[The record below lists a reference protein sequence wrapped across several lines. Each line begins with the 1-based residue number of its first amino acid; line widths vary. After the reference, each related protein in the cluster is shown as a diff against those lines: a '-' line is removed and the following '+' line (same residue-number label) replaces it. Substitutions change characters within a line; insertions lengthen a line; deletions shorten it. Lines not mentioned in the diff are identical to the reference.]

1 MKALRKLLSTLLILA
16 AGHTAAAQSTWT
28 VSNDGN
34 KFTISRSVG
43 LSAVPGQHFDRQ
55 FSSVVFP
62 KGQRTYEVT
71 VNEKTPGTP
80 VYRYQNG
87 PGRQGVLCGGK

>member
-34 KFTISRSVG
+34 KFTISRSDINEREIIRFRTVG
-43 LSAVPGQHFDRQ
+43 PPDEIPAPDNAHVLSQ
-55 FSSVVFP
+55 
-62 KGQRTYEVT
+62 
-71 VNEKTPGTP
+71 VN
-80 VYRYQNG
+80 
-87 PGRQGVLCGGK
+87 GVIGFYGYSGILPANKAYYVE